1 MARQKRTSPIVTKAQ
16 TRAAKLST
24 IDAALDLGNGL
35 TLAAFR
41 TKIADTQTK
50 LDAYNA
56 ALGAVDGTNNALVQ
70 GEKELADLHE
80 RMLSA
85 VSGKYGKDSNEY
97 EVAGGTRKSERKKPT
112 KRAKTAKA

>member
-16 TRAAKLST
+16 TRAAKLGT
-24 IDAALDLGNGL
+24 IDEELDLGSGL

-41 TKIADTQTK
+41 AKITDTQAK

-56 ALGAVDGTNNALVQ
+56 ALAAVDGTNNALVQ
-70 GEKELADLHE
+70 GEKELADIHE

-85 VSGKYGKDSNEY
+85 VGGKYGKDSSEY

-112 KRAKTAKA
+112 KKAKTAKA